1 MSTVFAIIT
10 DRQIKTPVGFSNQQG
25 SNCFYYFEDY
35 FYGKTQRVAISSN
48 GATFFQEDYPNKR
61 AYLSEIKMQKA
72 TEFSGSFR
80 LKKETVSFLLSLE
93 VGLKFALIDFTEI
106 GSGNAESTSISRSA
120 LSDRMIFAEGK
131 YYRLE

>member
-1 MSTVFAIIT
+1 
-10 DRQIKTPVGFSNQQG
+10 
-25 SNCFYYFEDY
+25 
-35 FYGKTQRVAISSN
+35 
-48 GATFFQEDYPNKR
+48 
-61 AYLSEIKMQKA
+61 MQKA